1 MVFVLC
7 AVISNPLFWTEGQ
20 LLEVELEVQGERSSS
35 EDGDSLTGFQIASSA
50 RYFQPLSL
58 HFSETQTPVFRSD
71 AYLSSI
77 LHGPP
82 EQAFLL

>member
-7 AVISNPLFWTEGQ
+7 AGISNPLFWTEGQ

-35 EDGDSLTGFQIASSA
+35 EDGDSLTGFQIASST

-58 HFSETQTPVFRSD
+58 HFSETQTPVFGSD